1 MKNKI
6 PFYLVVFK
14 TPDDNVYE
22 PFDSALD
29 YESAKKAADAR
40 VAEIRGFESPNVD
53 TACKIEV
60 VIEKWES
67 EDAYDNTY
75 GSVETVYDKKILVK
89 PDYEG
94 LEENL

>member
-14 TPDDNVYE
+14 TPDDNVYD

-29 YESAKKAADAR
+29 YDSAKKAADAR
-40 VAEIRGFESPNVD
+40 VAELRGFKNPNID
-53 TACKIEV
+53 TACEVEV

-67 EDAYDNTY
+67 EEDYDESS
-75 GSVETVYDKKILVK
+75 GSVETIYDKKILIK

-94 LEENL
+94 LKENL